1 MLESKAGLILAIKNW
16 KALTRGLMAQSHSSW
31 ATDETILTLLQL
43 PCNQH

>member
-1 MLESKAGLILAIKNW
+1 MRSDPSNEEMEGT
-16 KALTRGLMAQSHSSW
+16 LTRGLMAQSHSSW